1 MRSRALRK
9 TAHGTPHRAFFARD
23 AVHVT
28 RDLIGATLL
37 VDGVGGVI
45 VEAEAYDQTDPA
57 SHCYLGRRTPSNES
71 MFGPAGHTYVY
82 RSYGLHWCLN
92 FTCGADRLGGAAL
105 IRALAPTHGVE
116 KMRKRRGLGDL
127 KQLCA
132 GPGRLTQALGITKAL
147 DGRALDAPPFSLHFA
162 NEPLEIAVGR
172 RIGITRAVEL
182 PWRFGLAGS
191 PFLSR
196 RFRDPS
202 TK

>member
-1 MRSRALRK
+1 MTSRPLRQR
-9 TAHGTPHRAFFARD
+9 AGTTLHRAFFARD
-23 AVHVT
+23 AIHVAH
-28 RDLIGATLL
+28 DLIGATLL

-57 SHCYLGRRTPSNES
+57 SHCYLGRRVPSNES

-82 RSYGLHWCLN
+82 RSYGVHWCLN
-92 FTCGADRLGGAAL
+92 FTCGPDRLGGAAL
-105 IRALAPTHGVE
+105 IRALAPTHGLE
-116 KMRKRRGLGDL
+116 KMRQRRGTGDIR
-127 KQLCA
+127 QLCA

-162 NEPLEIAVGR
+162 NEPLDIVIGR
-172 RIGITRAVEL
+172 RIGITRALEL

-196 RFRDPS
+196 PFPRA
-202 TK
+202 K